1 MVELNQQ
8 INWVPERIKN
18 GRFGKWLENNV
29 DWALSRERF
38 WGTPLPVWTAGDGD
52 DICIGSISEL
62 EELTGRELSELDL
75 HRPAVDEISFEKD
88 GKTYKRVPEVID
100 CWFDSG
106 AMPYAQWHY
115 PFENQ
120 DIFEQHA
127 PADYICEAIDQTR
140 GWFYTLHAI
149 GALVDDSVAFKNC
162 ICLSHIVDD
171 HGKKM
176 SKSQGNIINP
186 YDVFDTVGADALR
199 WYFLAR
205 ISPEAQKR
213 MSVDIIREV
222 AASFVNT
229 LWNTYAFFTL
239 YAELDQVDLSHDV
252 PYEKRPLIDRWI
264 LALAHQT
271 IAKATEGLDNYTS
284 KPAGEAIESL
294 VDQLSNWYV
303 RRNRRRYWKGE
314 SGDDKQ
320 AAYLT
325 LHETLDIITR
335 LIAPF
340 MPFLSESLY
349 QNLVRRPCP
358 DRPESVHLE
367 SWPTVNEQ
375 LLDETLVSQMDV
387 VQKVVGLGRATREKS
402 QVRIRQPLS
411 RILVRVPT
419 DEAKDAIGEHLN
431 QILEELNIK
440 EVEFIARDAEIVS
453 YDIKPKLPEMGKR
466 HGRLIPAIKKALAE
480 ANGAQIAGTV
490 GNGDSF
496 KLEVEGQTILFAPE
510 DVIIQT
516 ASAEGYASAEEGDYL
531 VALETTITPE
541 LAEEGIARELVR
553 SVQDAR
559 KQADLQISDRIAL
572 HIDGSEAV
580 ISALGAYKETIA
592 TETLTQQWLSEADD
606 ECFATNGSADGQEW
620 SIALKRVE
628 ALR

>member
-8 INWVPERIKN
+8 INWVPDRIKN

-75 HRPAVDEISFEKD
+75 HRPAVDEISFERD

-239 YAELDQVDLSHDV
+239 YAELDQVNLNRDV

-349 QNLVRRPCP
+349 QNLVRRPFP

-375 LLDETLVSQMDV
+375 LLDDTLVSQMDV

-419 DEAKDAIGEHLN
+419 GEAKDAIGKHLN
-431 QILEELNIK
+431 QVLEELNIK

-453 YDIKPKLPEMGKR
+453 YDIKPKLPEVGKR
-466 HGRLIPAIKKALAE
+466 HGRLVPAIKKALAE
-480 ANGAQIAGTV
+480 ASGAQIAGIV

-496 KLEVEGQTILFAPE
+496 ELEVEGQTIQFAPE

-572 HIDGSEAV
+572 HIGGSEAV
-580 ISALGAYKETIA
+580 ISALDAFKETIA

-606 ECFATNGSADGQEW
+606 ECFAANGSADGQDW
-620 SIALKRVE
+620 SIALKRIE
-628 ALR
+628 QS